1 MEKITLYRCKYC
13 NKTYPFKE
21 ICEECEKS
29 HIYEKIFDEEQNAKL
44 LVITEDHLKLVKRFY
59 FDWNKCEFGSPEVN
73 CKRPFGNSAVFDDMG
88 EILGIEPEQF
98 TGEDEV
104 YEYSE
109 KQKQNM
115 YRLYCQLK
123 DVLEI
128 CCRNLEFK
136 CGRYKRQETYY
147 DWQEF

>member
-1 MEKITLYRCKYC
+1 
-13 NKTYPFKE
+13 
-21 ICEECEKS
+21 
-29 HIYEKIFDEEQNAKL
+29 
-44 LVITEDHLKLVKRFY
+44 
-59 FDWNKCEFGSPEVN
+59 
-73 CKRPFGNSAVFDDMG
+73 MG

-104 YEYSE
+104 YEYSD
-109 KQKQNM
+109 KQKQYM

-136 CGRYKRQETYY
+136 CGRYKREETYY